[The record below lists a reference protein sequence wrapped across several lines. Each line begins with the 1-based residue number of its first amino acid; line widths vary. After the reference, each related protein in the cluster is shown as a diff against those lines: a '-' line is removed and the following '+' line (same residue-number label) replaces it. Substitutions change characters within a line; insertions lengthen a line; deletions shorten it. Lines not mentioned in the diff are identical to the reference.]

1 MTSQRRFTALIEPTT
16 FAVRDGDPPDP
27 SDLPDLPAL
36 RPDHPHDDA
45 AGAPG
50 PATGAPGAPATTSED
65 QRGPWSMT
73 LHPGPTVPPEM
84 SVASVDEVLSALRGF
99 DLAGPWETIA
109 PALVPVLPRRRPM
122 PGESHPEVRW
132 SWPVGLVTTFGVDL
146 GPALLF
152 VTEGLAGT
160 WSVTPAGLAERALAN
175 LVDRLPRALERG
187 VLHDATGGLP
197 LTAFQSGD
205 GFASA
210 LVLAPE
216 LLAQVFGPDPALI
229 LAPMRDLLVALPI
242 DADPGLAA
250 WMLDDFA
257 SLDPNGLDMPLLVFD
272 GRTIEVY
279 DRTKHRRRG
288 RRRRMD

>member
-1 MTSQRRFTALIEPTT
+1 MTTQRRFPALLDPAP
-16 FAVRDGDPPDP
+16 FAIRDGDPPDLPEVPPGPPDP
-27 SDLPDLPAL
+27 SATSATLATPATSTPPEDGGDPW
-36 RPDHPHDDA
+36 RMTIY
-45 AGAPG
+45 PG
-50 PATGAPGAPATTSED
+50 PA
-65 QRGPWSMT
+65 
-73 LHPGPTVPPEM
+73 VPPEM
-84 SVASVDEVLSALRGF
+84 SVASVDDVLSALRGF
-99 DLAGPWETIA
+99 DIAGPWATIA
-109 PALVPVLPRRRPM
+109 PSVVPVLPRRRPM
-122 PGESHPEVRW
+122 PGESEPEIQW
-132 SWPVGLVTTFGVDL
+132 TWPVGLVTAFGVDL

-152 VTEGLAGT
+152 VTPSLAGS
-160 WSVTPAGLAERALAN
+160 WGVTPSEIAERALRN
-175 LVDRLPRALERG
+175 LADRLPATLERG

-197 LTAFQSGD
+197 MTAFQSGD

-210 LVLAPE
+210 LVLAPD

-272 GRTIEVY
+272 GGTIEVY
-279 DRTKHRRRG
+279 DRKKHRRRG